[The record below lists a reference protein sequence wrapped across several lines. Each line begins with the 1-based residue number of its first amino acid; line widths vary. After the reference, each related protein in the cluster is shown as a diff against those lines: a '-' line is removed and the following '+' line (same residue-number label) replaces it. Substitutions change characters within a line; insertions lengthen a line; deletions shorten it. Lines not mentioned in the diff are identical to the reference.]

1 MKFCTIQ
8 LLTVNSV
15 VPVKLLL
22 IDDDKELTEL
32 LGELL
37 ELEGFSCDICNDGL
51 SGLSKL
57 EQQAYDLVLL
67 DVMMPGKNGFE
78 VLKELRK
85 DNQQPV
91 LMLTAKGD
99 EIDRVLGLELG
110 ADDYLGKPFSERELL
125 ARIRAILRRTQNAS
139 PSENNHTLIRHQ
151 DLSLSVSKQQAHC
164 DGQELELTSTELLL
178 LQQLLENPGQ
188 VLDKEQ
194 LNQKVLGKRLQAFD
208 RSLDMHISN
217 LRKKIPPR
225 KDQLPRI
232 KTLRGKGYMWLE
244 W

>member
-1 MKFCTIQ
+1 MLKRET
-8 LLTVNSV
+8 
-15 VPVKLLL
+15 PVKLLL

-37 ELEGFSCDICNDGL
+37 ELEGFSCEVCNDGL
-51 SGLSKL
+51 SGLEKL
-57 EQQAYDLVLL
+57 KQQRYDLVLL

-110 ADDYLGKPFSERELL
+110 ADDYLAKPFSERELL
-125 ARIRAILRRTQNAS
+125 ARIRAILRRTQSAS
-139 PSENNHTLIRHQ
+139 PTEANQELVCHQ
-151 DLSLSVSKQQAHC
+151 DLKLSVAKQQVHC

-178 LQQLLENPGQ
+178 LQHLLEQPGK
-188 VLDKEQ
+188 LLEKDA

-217 LRKKIPPR
+217 LRKKIPAR

-232 KTLRGKGYMWLE
+232 KTVRGKGYMWLE

>member
-1 MKFCTIQ
+1 M
-8 LLTVNSV
+8 
-15 VPVKLLL
+15 KLLL

-37 ELEGFSCDICNDGL
+37 TLEGFDCEVCNDGL
-51 SGLSKL
+51 SGLKQL
-57 EQQAYDLVLL
+57 QQTSYDLVLL

-85 DNQQPV
+85 DSQQPV

-110 ADDYLGKPFSERELL
+110 ADDYLAKPFSERELL
-125 ARIRAILRRTQNAS
+125 ARIRAILRRTQNA
-139 PSENNHTLIRHQ
+139 PSSEAHGDLICHQ
-151 DLSLSVSKQQAHC
+151 DLTLSVAKQQAHC
-164 DGQELELTSTELLL
+164 EDVELDLTSTELLL
-178 LQQLLENPGQ
+178 LQQLLEHPGQ
-188 VLDKEQ
+188 LLDKNK
-194 LNQKVLGKRLQAFD
+194 LNQTVLGKRLQAFD

-232 KTLRGKGYMWLE
+232 KTVRGKGYMWLE

>member
-1 MKFCTIQ
+1 M
-8 LLTVNSV
+8 
-15 VPVKLLL
+15 KLLL

-37 ELEGFSCDICNDGL
+37 ELEGFACDIRNDGI
-51 SGLSKL
+51 SGLAQL
-57 EQQAYDLVLL
+57 QQQSYDLVLL

-78 VLKELRK
+78 VLKDLRK
-85 DNQQPV
+85 NNQQPV

-110 ADDYLGKPFSERELL
+110 ADDYLAKPFSERELL
-125 ARIRAILRRTQNAS
+125 ARIRAILRRTQVPVATD
-139 PSENNHTLIRHQ
+139 NHTELICHQ
-151 DLSLSVSKQQAHC
+151 DLSLSIAKQQAHC
-164 DGQELELTSTELLL
+164 DEQELDLTSTELLL
-178 LQQLLENPGQ
+178 LQQLLEHPGQ
-188 VLDKEQ
+188 LLDKHD
-194 LNQKVLGKRLQAFD
+194 LNKKVLGKRLQAFD

-217 LRKKIPPR
+217 LRKKIPAR

-232 KTLRGKGYMWLE
+232 KTVRGKGYMWLE

>member
-1 MKFCTIQ
+1 MD
-8 LLTVNSV
+8 
-15 VPVKLLL
+15 LLL

-37 ELEGFSCDICNDGL
+37 ELEGFSCEVCNDGL
-51 SGLSKL
+51 SGLAKL
-57 EQQAYDLVLL
+57 AEKRYDLVLL

-110 ADDYLGKPFSERELL
+110 ADDYLAKPFSERELL
-125 ARIRAILRRTQNAS
+125 ARIRAILRRTQSSQATD
-139 PSENNHTLIRHQ
+139 PKQDLICHQ
-151 DLSLSVSKQQAHC
+151 DLCLSVAKQQVHC
-164 DGQELELTSTELLL
+164 DEQELELTSTELLL
-178 LQQLLENPGQ
+178 LQHLLEQPGK
-188 VLDKEQ
+188 LLEKDS

-217 LRKKIPPR
+217 LRKKIPAR

-232 KTLRGKGYMWLE
+232 KTVRGKGYMWLE